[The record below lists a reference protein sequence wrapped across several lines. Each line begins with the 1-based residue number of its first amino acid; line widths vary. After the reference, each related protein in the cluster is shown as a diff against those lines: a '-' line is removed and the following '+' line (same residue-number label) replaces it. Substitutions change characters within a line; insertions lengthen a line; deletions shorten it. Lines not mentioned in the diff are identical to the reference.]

1 MLKCLVDSVMDHPHV
16 KSMIDHRVDHV
27 SELKQRWAQ
36 QQKEFKDTEKQMLV
50 DKMAREAN
58 QLAAAGEADD
68 EADSRPMLEI
78 PDELLNELP
87 GEKEN
92 QERLKKIDGIQS
104 AHERLLSQWEKK
116 KQTRDR
122 EEERIE
128 EKLQQDE
135 KRSLLFVHTRPFSVS
150 LSLSLCPSV
159 SLSLSISVF
168 IYFCVYVSVP
178 VSVSVSVCP

>member
-1 MLKCLVDSVMDHPHV
+1 MKILTRYFLDCGFFRRYCPDALAATSTLTAGGIQTLPEGHIAMLKCLVDSVMDHPHV

-58 QLAAAGEADD
+58 QLTAAGEGDD

-92 QERLKKIDGIQS
+92 QERL
-104 AHERLLSQWEKK
+104 
-116 KQTRDR
+116 
-122 EEERIE
+122 
-128 EKLQQDE
+128 
-135 KRSLLFVHTRPFSVS
+135 SL
-150 LSLSLCPSV
+150 
-159 SLSLSISVF
+159 
-168 IYFCVYVSVP
+168 
-178 VSVSVSVCP
+178 